1 MQLKEYEKAQK
12 NFQELL
18 KNFPGHKHTA
28 DARLF
33 LGKSFLE
40 QSNHKMAMQIFRNI
54 AYTPDI
60 DWYDKVESFTQMGRS
75 ELKQKN
81 LNLAEE
87 YFCRPIMLIDVA
99 IERGTPIRRSCSD
112 SF

>member
-12 NFQELL
+12 NFQKLL

-33 LGKSFLE
+33 LGKAFLE
-40 QSNHKMAMQIFRNI
+40 QNNHKMAMQIFKNI

-75 ELKQKN
+75 EIRQKN

-87 YFCRPIMLIDVA
+87 YLGKLITLIGVA
-99 IERGTPIRRSCSD
+99 TVKKVMPTHMA
-112 SF
+112 